1 MFNASILWTST
12 EQGARGRRA
21 LALVRRALRRAYR
34 IAGSSRSPLSPLLR
48 LPAIEQA
55 RQRLNTGTVNATDA
69 VEVLTL
75 LQAAGVRACLVGGWA
90 TDAIL
95 GRHTRAH
102 ADIDLAIDAACE
114 ATARA
119 SMERAGFHVANE
131 LPVGGWL
138 SVQVKMIDG
147 LRRAVALHPVDLEA
161 WAAPAGP
168 ESIRQG
174 ARELGMAEFGD
185 VFATG
190 RLAEQD
196 VPSLS
201 PVAQLVLRCDHE
213 IRDSDRQ
220 DVEALCR
227 RFGLPPPPPYI
238 GLSARASAG
247 AGGSGDR

>member
-1 MFNASILWTST
+1 MLNVSILWTST
-12 EQGARGRRA
+12 EPGARGRRA
-21 LALVRRALRRAYR
+21 LAVVRRASRRAYR
-34 IAGSSRSPLSPLLR
+34 LAGSSRSPLSPLLR
-48 LPAIEQA
+48 LPAIEQV
-55 RQRLNTGTVNATDA
+55 RQRLNTGTVNATDV
-69 VEVLTL
+69 VEVLAL
-75 LQAAGVRACLVGGWA
+75 LGAAGVRACLVGGWA

-102 ADIDLAIDAACE
+102 ADLDLAIDAACE

-119 SMERAGFHVANE
+119 SMERAGFHFSHEV
-131 LPVGGWL
+131 PVGRWL
-138 SVQVKMIDG
+138 LVQVKMIDG

-174 ARELGMAEFGD
+174 ARDLGMAEIGD

-196 VPSLS
+196 VPTLS
-201 PVAQLVLRCDHE
+201 AAAQLVLRCGYE

-220 DVEALCR
+220 DVDALCR
-227 RFGLPPPPPYI
+227 RFGLPSPPPYI
-238 GLSARASAG
+238 ESR
-247 AGGSGDR
+247 RN